1 MIAGVGVQDGH
12 GAWVV
17 RSRLRCRW
25 RQYGSGVAGIV
36 VLNEL
41 PDLLFERH
49 LAEQAI
55 DAGLECRIGKLRV

>member
-1 MIAGVGVQDGH
+1 MASVWQ
-12 GAWVV
+12 
-17 RSRLRCRW
+17 RRRRYRC
-25 RQYGSGVAGIV
+25 ID
-36 VLNEL
+36 EL